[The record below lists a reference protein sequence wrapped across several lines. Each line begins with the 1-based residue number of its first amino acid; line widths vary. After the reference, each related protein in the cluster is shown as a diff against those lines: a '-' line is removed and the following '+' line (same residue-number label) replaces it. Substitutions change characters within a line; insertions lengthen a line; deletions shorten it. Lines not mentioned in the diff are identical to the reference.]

1 MWHEVVLEREFFAA
15 LLSID
20 AEIAVRVRS
29 GGCARCGGPL
39 CVGHYE
45 RKPRGGRIAEAG
57 ASDLFSQRFSWCCG
71 REGCRK
77 RATPPSV
84 RFLGRK
90 VYLEGAILIACT
102 IVPLIEQT
110 AAAIREATGIAMRT
124 IRRWQS
130 WWWTVFAASA
140 LFAEL
145 RARAPNIDPVA
156 LPGAMFESF
165 EGATPIERLERTTRF
180 LAPLTTTSIDPI
192 ALIAGR
198 EPTRRR

>member
-1 MWHEVVLEREFFAA
+1 MWHEIVLDREFFAA
-15 LLSID
+15 LLAID
-20 AEIAVRVRS
+20 AEIALRLRQA
-29 GGCARCGGPL
+29 GCRRCEGPL

-102 IVPLIEQT
+102 IAPLIVQS
-110 AAAIREATGIAMRT
+110 AAAARAATGIAART
-124 IRRWQS
+124 VRRWQA
-130 WWWTVFAASA
+130 WWQSTFVASA
-140 LFAEL
+140 LYTEL
-145 RARAPNIDPVA
+145 RARVPSIDPAA
-156 LPGAMFESF
+156 LPAGMIASF
-165 EGATPIERLERTTRF
+165 DGPTQVAKLERALLF
-180 LAPLTTTSIDPI
+180 LAPLTTSAAI
-192 ALIAGR
+192 AHHEGR
-198 EPTRRR
+198 